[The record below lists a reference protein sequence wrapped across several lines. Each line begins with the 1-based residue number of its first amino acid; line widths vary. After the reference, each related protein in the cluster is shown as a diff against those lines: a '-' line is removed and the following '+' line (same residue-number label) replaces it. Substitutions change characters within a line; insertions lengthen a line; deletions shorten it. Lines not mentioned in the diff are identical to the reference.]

1 MDDCVMCQE
10 RPHAEGS
17 QFCGPCVQ
25 ELNAD
30 LEYDRRHFD
39 AEYEIHTMTNARD
52 PVRSF
57 AKARQDFPE
66 ETRASVLEH
75 RKTRIARERRE
86 TR

>member
-30 LEYDRRHFD
+30 LEYDRRVFD
-39 AEYEIHTMTNARD
+39 AEYEIHSMKSD
-52 PVRSF
+52 PRSF
-57 AKARQDFPE
+57 ARAQRDFPE